1 MCLQLPTDFQWK
13 VYLLSKEAMGSN
25 CQFSRN
31 YRFYTKSQFFF
42 ASKSGFHCCHAN
54 LFKKFCVPLSSVFAF
69 SFPDSIVLKNVKKST
84 SRHFFRWV
92 LFFKRNIKIIFL
104 HATYFKNVKI
114 HIKWIL
120 WSFFY
125 YIHFMQ
131 KFVLCDLPWIKKF
144 V

>member
-25 CQFSRN
+25 CQFSQN
-31 YRFYTKSQFFF
+31 YRFYTKSQFFLQ
-42 ASKSGFHCCHAN
+42 AN
-54 LFKKFCVPLSSVFAF
+54 LVFTAVMQIYLKFLYLSL
-69 SFPDSIVLKNVKKST
+69 SFPNSIVLKNVKKST